1 MDNGYKKLKEK
12 VKGES
17 QNKSFQYGKYYLE
30 FPAHSGTFY
39 VALAHV
45 LSIAGSEA
53 CNSSYLSGRCPL
65 AHSPTSSIEMAKKYN
80 TL

>member
-17 QNKSFQYGKYYLE
+17 KMREPQQDGEYYLE
-30 FPAHSGTFY
+30 FPANSGTFY

-45 LSIAGSEA
+45 
-53 CNSSYLSGRCPL
+53 PL
-65 AHSPTSSIEMAKKYN
+65 
-80 TL
+80 